1 MKDVKELRNGI
12 DKIDNQLTNL
22 YIERLKLCKEIGLLK
37 AQTKSSVDVPL
48 REKEIINK
56 VTSLADDE
64 LKIYVKNLYESIFS
78 QSKAYQ
84 NSFIVENTEIVQKIK
99 QCLNNKINDL
109 PVSAT
114 VACQGVEGAYS
125 GIATEKLFKIS
136 NITYFKDF
144 ESVFNAV
151 DKGLCEY
158 GILPIENSTAGSV
171 LSVYDLIT
179 KHNFYIVKSIKM
191 QISHVFAVKH
201 STNVNNVKA
210 VYSHEQALNQCSEFI
225 NKNKYDRVANENTAV
240 SAKFVAESERE
251 DIGVICSEQC
261 AKIYGLKIVEKGVQ
275 NVSNNYTRFICIS
288 KNMQVVS
295 GADKISVVTSL
306 ENKAGNLNKLLNKFA
321 SQGLNLTKLESRPI
335 PNCQFEFMFYFD
347 FEGDLENAGVMNLIS
362 ELDNSSD
369 KFVFLGCYKEIIWNF
384 V

>member
-369 KFVFLGCYKEIIWNF
+369 KFVFLGCYKEII
-384 V
+384 